1 MVIKILPGN
10 HKGIFSTEPYEI
22 GQWIYTFNPHYI
34 EQPTRTSIQYNNK
47 HFKDEMEQYK
57 HFEDD
62 MGQYLN
68 HHCEPNTVIVSDVS
82 DDRGIHLIAID
93 IINKD
98 DEITFDYNTT
108 ESKLT
113 NPFRCKCHGNLIKGK
128 DV

>member
-10 HKGIFSTEPYEI
+10 HKGIFSTEPYEK

-34 EQPTRTSIQYNNK
+34 EQPTRTSIQYNN
-47 HFKDEMEQYK
+47 K

-93 IINKD
+93 IINKNE
-98 DEITFDYNTT
+98 EITFDYNTT

>member
-22 GQWIYTFNPHYI
+22 GQWIYSFNPHYI

-47 HFKDEMEQYK
+47 HFKDDKKQYT

-93 IINKD
+93 IIKELPFIF
-98 DEITFDYNTT
+98 EIHIYISVVVLLQKFQPLFAI
-108 ESKLT
+108 SLAAVI
-113 NPFRCKCHGNLIKGK
+113 L
-128 DV
+128 